1 MKDKILLKML
11 VTVSLLSIIII
22 STGVGAGTVA
32 LKMDNKDIALPETDG
47 AEKKDSE
54 KEEVSET
61 ISVAKLV
68 SQFETDSAAEA
79 GKAKNLEIACSK
91 LNGYEIKPGA
101 VVSFIDVTGPYTEAE
116 GYVNGPVIVSD
127 TQMGEDIAGGVCQVA
142 TALYNAGLQGNMG
155 IVERKRH
162 SFPMDY
168 VAVGLDAAI
177 DSPNT
182 DLKLK
187 NNSRESI
194 FVFASA
200 DGGKVTIQLFGQP
213 LEGGKT
219 IRIQSNVI
227 KETAPEGEK
236 VTLTDEL
243 KDGEQKEVQQERTG
257 YETAVYR
264 EHYENDELVNKEFI
278 SEDTY
283 PPVQRVVLQGNSNIT
298 K

>member
-1 MKDKILLKML
+1 MKDKFLLKML
-11 VTVSLLSIIII
+11 VTVFLLSVIII
-22 STGVGAGTVA
+22 STGIGAGTVA
-32 LKMDNKDIALPETDG
+32 LKMDHKTAAQPGTDG
-47 AEKKDSE
+47 SKKKDSD
-54 KEEVSET
+54 KKDVSET
-61 ISVAKLV
+61 ISVAKLI
-68 SQFETDSAAEA
+68 SQFETDGEAET
-79 GKAKNLEIACSK
+79 GKARNLEIACSK

-101 VVSFIDVTGPYTEAE
+101 VLSFLEVTGPYTKAE
-116 GYVNGPVIVSD
+116 GYVDGPVIVSD

-177 DSPNT
+177 DSPDT

-187 NNSRESI
+187 NNTRESI

-213 LEGGKT
+213 LEAGKT

-227 KETAPEGEK
+227 REVPPEGEK
-236 VTLTDEL
+236 VTFTDEL
-243 KDGEQKEVQQERTG
+243 QDGEQKEIQQSRVG

-264 EHYENDELVNKEFI
+264 EHYENDELINKEFI

-283 PPVQRVVLQGNSNIT
+283 PPIQRVVLQGNSNIT